1 MSWAIWIT
9 GPPGCGK
16 TTIARGVVSELRSQG
31 VSVKHLEL
39 DQVRR
44 VLTPSPTYSDEE
56 REVVYRALA
65 LMAKLLTE
73 TGVPALIDATAHKRA
88 WRELARSLI
97 PIFAEVQLLCPL
109 EVCRER
115 ERARSGSAA
124 PPGIYDRAG
133 QPGAT
138 VPGVDVPYEVSIS
151 PELTIDTEE
160 VSPGAAVKEILFLA
174 RRLSRRAALAE
185 GQALRRI
192 RWISMSSP

>member
-16 TTIARGVVSELRSQG
+16 TTIARGVLSELRSQG

-39 DQVRR
+39 DQIRR

-73 TGVPALIDATAHKRA
+73 AGVPILIDATAHKRG

-97 PIFAEVQLLCPL
+97 PIFAEVQLLCSL

-115 ERARSGSAA
+115 ERTRCESAA

-174 RRLSRRAALAE
+174 RRLSRRADLAE
-185 GQALRRI
+185 GQSLRRM
-192 RWISMSSP
+192 RWISLSWP